1 MLPAAGFA
9 LIGIGSANVVRRL
22 FGAASRIPGMSAG
35 AGVAAVATPGY
46 GGLLL
51 APPLLGCIAAQ
62 ASIMVALGALSL
74 SGLVIALGAGI
85 IKRQA

>member
-9 LIGIGSANVVRRL
+9 LIGIGPANVVPLL
-22 FGAASRIPGMSAG
+22 FGAASRITGMSAG
-35 AGVAAVATPGY
+35 AGGAAVATPGY

-51 APPLLGCIAAQ
+51 APPVRGYIAAQ
-62 ASIMVALGALSL
+62 ASIMVALGAVSL
-74 SGLVIALGAGI
+74 SGLVIALSAGI